1 MPLKRKLV
9 SIGNSKAVVIPHDY
23 LEYYWKKGKIIKEVG
38 LEINKKIII
47 LPIFEDINQNKE
59 LLSEISNHLSKSN
72 KLKESQRRDFL

>member
-23 LEYYWKKGKIIKEVG
+23 LEYYRKKGKTIKEVG

-47 LPIFEDINQNKE
+47 LPIFEEIEPKPEEKD
-59 LLSEISNHLSKSN
+59 ISNIETHIDSFFKEVSKN
-72 KLKESQRRDFL
+72 ES